1 MSRRMF
7 SEDIVTSDAFLDMP
21 HDAQLLYFMLNMHAD
36 DDGFVANPKSIKR
49 MCGASDDAA
58 KILVSKKFLLMFHSG
73 LCVIKHW
80 RMHNQIR
87 KDRYTETK
95 YTAEKS
101 KLFIRKIGT
110 YSFNKTGAIPVPSG
124 HFSLVDK
131 HWLPV
136 RQPRLGKDSIVKN
149 NKGGAEVK
157 TPTWLDKETWSEW
170 VQYRKEIKK
179 KLTPTSIKRQLAL
192 LENNKKDHKKI
203 IIQSIRNGWTG
214 LFPLKDVSQ
223 TPQTGSRSDK
233 ARAYD
238 KRLEA
243 EEEDRYR
250 SENEAH
256 NEALKGVKELT
267 AKFKIS

>member
-1 MSRRMF
+1 MF

-36 DDGFVANPKSIKR
+36 DDGFVASPKSIKR

-58 KILVSKKFLLMFHSG
+58 KILVAKKFLLMFNTG

-80 RMHNQIR
+80 RINNQIR

-101 KLFIRKIGT
+101 KLYIRKNGV
-110 YSFNKTGAIPVPSG
+110 YSFNEKGAIPVPSG

-136 RQPRLGKDSIVKN
+136 RQPSIGKDSIVKN
-149 NKGGAEVK
+149 NKGGSEID

-170 VQYRKEIKK
+170 VQYRKELKK
-179 KLTPTSIKRQLAL
+179 KLTPTTIKRQIKL
-192 LENNKKDHKKI
+192 LENYKKDHKKI

-214 LFPLKDVSQ
+214 LFPLKDVADVPKS
-223 TPQTGSRSDK
+223 GSRSDK
-233 ARAYD
+233 ARAYE

-243 EEEDRYR
+243 EKEEQLR

-256 NEALKGVKELT
+256 NEALRGVKELSS
-267 AKFKIS
+267 KFKIS